1 MPSHPVYRAARA
13 VVFAT
18 VCVALAITGHMMAS
32 RATVPPAAAAGG
44 LAVMITVGVA
54 LSGTERSLATILLW
68 LLGGQFMLHA
78 LFSAAQ
84 HGQHL
89 AHGGAMAPSSTGGGT
104 MALGHVVAAVV
115 SAWWLRRGER
125 AAWAL
130 ARRIAAA
137 VVRPSRALR
146 TARLPLPPVPCRWVV
161 PARSVPPRSGFLR
174 HVVVR
179 RGPPSPAAALV

>member
-18 VCVALAITGHMMAS
+18 VCVGLAITGHVMAS
-32 RATVPPAAAAGG
+32 RAQVPPAAAAGG
-44 LAVMITVGVA
+44 LAVMTLVGAVLA
-54 LSGTERSLATILLW
+54 GTERSLPTILMG

-78 LFSAAQ
+78 IFSAAQ

-89 AHGGAMAPSSTGGGT
+89 AHDPGISPSSSGT
-104 MALGHVVAAVV
+104 MMTLAHVVAAIV

-125 AAWAL
+125 AVWRL
-130 ARRIAAA
+130 ARRVAAA
-137 VVRPSRALR
+137 VMRPARAFLP
-146 TARLPLPPVPCRWVV
+146 APLPPSTAPRRWAVPDGTVE
-161 PARSVPPRSGFLR
+161 PRSGFLR

-179 RGPPSPAAALV
+179 RGPPSLLTALA

>member
-18 VCVALAITGHMMAS
+18 VCVGLAITGHMMAA
-32 RATVPPAAAAGG
+32 RAPVPPVAVVGG

-54 LSGTERSLATILLW
+54 LAGTERSLPTILAG

-78 LFSAAQ
+78 LFAAAQ

-89 AHGGAMAPSSTGGGT
+89 GHGAAMAPSSSGGGT
-104 MALGHVVAAVV
+104 MALAHVVAAVV

-137 VVRPSRALR
+137 VVRPARTLRQAL
-146 TARLPLPPVPCRWVV
+146 LPLRSAPRRWAV
-161 PARSVPPRSGFLR
+161 PARSAAPRCGFLR

-179 RGPPSPAAALV
+179 RGPPSCPAALA